1 MPQTPNFSSLPP
13 ADREKLLQTLAEK
26 QAALHWRNKIQAQG
40 VAAFGIT
47 LTPRQQE
54 AWAATDRYRYV
65 LYGGARGGGK
75 SFLLRWRA
83 LYQLIELWL
92 AGFPK
97 ARNAIF
103 CDTYVNL
110 QDRHI
115 GPIAAE
121 FPEEIGQLK
130 ESRKY
135 GLGFHLI
142 DDLGGGILQLR
153 NLDKPEKYKSAE
165 FAGIYPDELT
175 TQNERVFNVLRGSLR
190 WKRGART
197 LFFAGTNPDGIGHL
211 WVKSLWINHDF
222 PPQMVR
228 TGLDAEFHFVKS
240 LPSDNPHL
248 DEAYW
253 RDLDSQPEEIRR
265 AWVEGDWDLFEG
277 QVFKNFR
284 KDRHVVTP
292 EDFPIPESWPRVQG
306 IDWGNAA
313 PWAVLWL
320 AMDPDTGRYIVYR
333 ELYERG
339 LTDRQQARRIKAN
352 ELENENI
359 RFRFADPAMW
369 AARNHED
376 VVFSSADEYA
386 RAGVRL
392 TKANNARIDGLR
404 KVMRLLEDLPDGRP
418 GLLMYEDCRSLIR
431 TLPALPHD
439 KRQIED
445 VDTNAED
452 HAYDALRYALS
463 NAVTRE
469 QKKQHRD
476 AKQRG
481 WGMRF

>member
-1 MPQTPNFSSLPP
+1 MEQKQT
-13 ADREKLLQTLAEK
+13 AKLWK
-26 QAALHWRNKIQAQG
+26 QKIRAQG
-40 VAAFGIT
+40 IEAFGIE
-47 LTPRQQE
+47 LTGKQKV

-75 SFLLRWRA
+75 SYLLRWRA

-92 AGFPK
+92 AGFDH

-115 GPIAAE
+115 APIAAE
-121 FPEEIGQLK
+121 FPQEIGTLK

-142 DDLGGGILQLR
+142 EDLGGGVLQLR

-165 FAGIYPDELT
+165 FAGIFPDELT
-175 TQNERVFNVLRGSLR
+175 TQNERVFHMLRGSLR

-197 LFFAGTNPDGIGHL
+197 MFFAGTNPDGIGHL
-211 WVKSLWINHDF
+211 WVKSLWINGDY
-222 PPQMVR
+222 PPEMVR
-228 TGLDAEFHFVKS
+228 TGLDKEFHFVQS
-240 LPSDNPHL
+240 LPKDNPHL

-253 RDLDSQPEEIRR
+253 NDLDSQPDEIRR

-284 KDRHVVTP
+284 KDRHVTTP
-292 EDFPIPESWPRVQG
+292 EENPIGADWTRLMG
-306 IDWGNAA
+306 LDWGNAA
-313 PWAVLWL
+313 PWAVLWV
-320 AMDPDTGRYIVYR
+320 AKDPDTGRFIVYR
-333 ELYERG
+333 ELYEAG
-339 LTDRQQARRIKAN
+339 LTDKQQAKRIKDN
-352 ELENENI
+352 ELETETI

-369 AARNHED
+369 TERNHED
-376 VVFSSADEYA
+376 VIFSSADEYA
-386 RAGVRL
+386 RQGVRL
-392 TKANNARIDGLR
+392 TKANNDRIDGLR

-418 GLLMYEDCRSLIR
+418 GLLIYEDCKNLIR

-439 KRQIED
+439 KRRVED
-445 VDTNAED
+445 VDTDAED

-463 NAVTRE
+463 NAVSRS
-469 QKKQHRD
+469 QKKERRSAQE
-476 AKQRG
+476 RG
-481 WGMRF
+481 WGLRF